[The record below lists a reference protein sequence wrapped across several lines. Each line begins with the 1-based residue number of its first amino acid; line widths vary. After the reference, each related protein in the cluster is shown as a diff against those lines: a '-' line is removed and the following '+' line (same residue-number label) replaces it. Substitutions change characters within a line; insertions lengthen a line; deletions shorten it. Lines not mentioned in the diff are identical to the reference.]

1 MNNLMQNLM
10 MAAMNNPQVKSSP
23 LAQEGLSAIFNNDNK
38 KGEQLANNILASYGM
53 TREQGV
59 EKAKQFFHL

>member
-1 MNNLMQNLM
+1 MNNFMQNLM

-38 KGEQLANNILASYGM
+38 KGEQLANNILSSYGM

>member
-1 MNNLMQNLM
+1 MNNVMQNLM
-10 MAAMNNPQVKSSP
+10 MAAMNNPQVKGSP
-23 LAQEGLSAIFNNDNK
+23 LAQEGLSAIFNNDNQ

-59 EKAKQFFHL
+59 EKARQFFHL